1 MSARQVHLF
10 FPYHAGLGGS
20 QMRALEIAKG
30 LRERHGA
37 EVGLWATSSRLPASL
52 RKQHGV
58 RWFAP
63 WKGFDTR
70 LKSSSFVFIG
80 SFWKPKAWL
89 RRVRPKQL
97 TIIVNDMNVANLRA
111 HLPLYR
117 EMHAQPQIAFTSH
130 TQRRLFDGESLG
142 GVHVSPIDLER
153 FSPAAD
159 KPMQAGRLKLGRHS
173 RDTLDKHQFLYDPE
187 LYAML
192 AAEDIDIDLMGAS
205 CIEHLLPKSMN
216 IHLRP
221 AGSIDAADYL
231 RSLDCFIYRT
241 GTFYDTAARAVR
253 EAMACG
259 LPVVCHRF
267 GGHVENIVHGE
278 NGFVFDDQQQAI
290 EIVRRL
296 RDDLE
301 LRRRIGANARATME
315 ALFAPGKLDAM
326 YASYLGGDAVGNV
339 GRASNESVLSRVA

>member
-1 MSARQVHLF
+1 
-10 FPYHAGLGGS
+10 
-20 QMRALEIAKG
+20 MRALEIARG

-37 EVGLWATSSRLPASL
+37 QVKLWATSSRLPASL
-52 RKQHGV
+52 RDQHGV

-63 WKGFDTR
+63 WRAFGSQ
-70 LKSSSFVFIG
+70 LGSSSFVFIG

-89 RRVRPKQL
+89 RRVRPRQL
-97 TIIVNDMNVANLRA
+97 TILVNDMNVANLKA
-111 HLPLYR
+111 HLPVYR
-117 EMHAQPQIAFTSH
+117 EMHERPQIAFTSH

-142 GVHVSPIDLER
+142 GVHVSPIDLAR
-153 FSPAAD
+153 FRPAAD
-159 KPMQAGRLKLGRHS
+159 KPAQSGRLKLGRHS

-187 LYAML
+187 LYATL
-192 AAEDIDIDLMGAS
+192 AAEGIDIDLMGAS

-221 AGSIDAADYL
+221 AGSMDAADYL

-278 NGFVFDDQQQAI
+278 NGFVFDDQHQAI

-296 RDDLE
+296 RDDVE

-315 ALFAPGKLDAM
+315 ALFAPAKLDAM
-326 YASYLGGDAVGNV
+326 YASYLDGERVERAVGAN
-339 GRASNESVLSRVA
+339 SESVLSRAA